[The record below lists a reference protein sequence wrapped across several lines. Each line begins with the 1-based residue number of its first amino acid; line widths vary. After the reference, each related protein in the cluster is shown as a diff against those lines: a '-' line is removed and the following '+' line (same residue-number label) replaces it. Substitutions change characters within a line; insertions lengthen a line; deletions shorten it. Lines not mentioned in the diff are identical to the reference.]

1 MPEIRHQSLNI
12 CVGMTQGQIGA
23 MLQQVLHKVLHDEG
37 IKRDVVTL
45 VSHFVVAED
54 DSDFAL
60 SSAWP
65 CCR

>member
-1 MPEIRHQSLNI
+1 MPKIPQQPLNI
-12 CVGMTQGQIGA
+12 CVGMTQEQIGA
-23 MLQQVLHKVLHDEG
+23 MLQQVLDKVLHDEG

-45 VSHFVVAED
+45 ANHFVVAED

>member
-1 MPEIRHQSLNI
+1 
-12 CVGMTQGQIGA
+12 MTQGQIGA

-54 DSDFAL
+54 DPDFAL

>member
-1 MPEIRHQSLNI
+1 
-12 CVGMTQGQIGA
+12 MTQEQIGA
-23 MLQQVLHKVLHDEG
+23 MLQQVLDKVLHDEG

-45 VSHFVVAED
+45 ANHFVVAED